1 MALLF
6 TESFDG
12 ILTGAKKWT
21 TWRSSNTIG
30 PEHGRDGTNGLFTG
44 SATGIKDIAT
54 RSITPATN
62 RVIVGCWVYATNTQR
77 DPDDGFIRLVS
88 TGGQSINVLWSES
101 SLAQLEV
108 FGSGVSRTVIGPQGI
123 GQRQT
128 WVFVEL
134 MWEPGVAYEVRANG
148 VTIASGAS
156 SGSGTPSVYAIRQG
170 GDLGGSGAAFRVDN
184 IYVLDTSGS
193 VNNDFLGPVTVTPLQ
208 PDGAGNRTELTPSEA
223 AANWEL
229 VSDGDDDTYVEGD
242 EGEGDLYTFEDTGIT
257 EPILGVVQYWRA
269 FDSLG
274 GAITGRA
281 IARSGGN
288 DYDGNT
294 VVLPASLAPAHAQP
308 WDVDPDTSDLWDPT
322 DLDAAE
328 FGVEFA

>member
-12 ILTGAKKWT
+12 ILTGAKKWNI
-21 TWRSSNTIG
+21 WHGSNTIG
-30 PEHGRDGTNGLFTG
+30 PTHGRDGTNGLFVNAG
-44 SATGIKDIAT
+44 LAAVLVASRGIL
-54 RSITPATN
+54 PATS
-62 RVIVGCWVYATNTQR
+62 RVIAGCWAYATNNGYHNEDSILRFT
-77 DPDDGFIRLVS
+77 S
-88 TGGQSINVLWSES
+88 TAGSEIWVQWSPATD
-101 SLAQLEV
+101 AQFEV
-108 FGSGVSRTVIGPQGI
+108 VGTGISRQQIGPQGL

-128 WVFVEL
+128 WAFVEL
-134 MWEPGVAYEVRANG
+134 MWQPGSAYEVRVNG
-148 VTIASGAS
+148 LTIASGTAG
-156 SGSGTPSVYAIRQG
+156 GSGTPNNFQIRQG
-170 GDLGGSGAAFRVDN
+170 TNLSGTSVQFRVDN

-193 VNNDFLGPVTVTPLQ
+193 FNNDFLGPIVIRPLK
-208 PDGAGNRTELTPSEA
+208 PDGVGNRTELTPSEA
-223 AANWEL
+223 TDNYEL
-229 VSDGDDDTYVEGD
+229 VSDGDDETYVEGD
-242 EGEGDLYTFEDTGIT
+242 EGEGDLYTFEDTGIA
-257 EPILGVVQYWRA
+257 EPILGVVQYWRS
-269 FDSLG
+269 FDPLG
-274 GAITGRA
+274 GGMSGKA